1 MPSAPAPPGSQNP
14 HAPRFSE
21 TKRRKS
27 QQMVTRVSR
36 FDADWWI
43 VQKRF
48 IYVAVIVASLAVVAG
63 GAGLYVWVYGN
74 PFKGAA
80 EAEGAP
86 TGARFVSLE
95 GGVKVVRANTRE
107 TLQARADTRL
117 FPGDLVQT
125 QEDGRARVTLADGST
140 LFVKPNS
147 VVTIAENTSADGGKS
162 TKVRVAVESGQVNVR
177 TEQQTEGAQNIVGT
191 HLTESRLDS
200 QTDASFHVRED
211 KTEAIRVGTG
221 AVETST
227 TGGDTTTLRAGDYAA
242 VNQQGAIAQK
252 EKLLAA
258 PLPVAPRNLER
269 LAGRKG
275 GATAVALKW
284 QKPQTGAP
292 AHYRVEVATS
302 PFFVPSGKLIERD
315 RLQAT
320 EFPVGDLRQGNYF
333 WRVLAVAQSGQASDW
348 SEPQKF
354 VVVDEGG
361 TGDELSVA
369 DVQIE
374 YVAGQI
380 YLLRGRT
387 QAGNTVRCTGRETLA
402 ARDGFFQLQI
412 NAPRG
417 AREVQVETADTQGNR
432 NSFKFQLPPG
442 G

>member
-1 MPSAPAPPGSQNP
+1 
-14 HAPRFSE
+14 
-21 TKRRKS
+21 
-27 QQMVTRVSR
+27 MVTRVSR
-36 FDADWWI
+36 FDGDWWI

-48 IYVAVIVASLAVVAG
+48 IYIAVIIASVVVVAG
-63 GAGLYVWVYGN
+63 GCGLYVWVYGN

-80 EAEGAP
+80 VAEGSP

-95 GGVKVVRANTRE
+95 GGVRLVRANTRE

-125 QEDGRARVTLADGST
+125 QEDGRARITLADGST

-147 VVTIAENTSADGGKS
+147 VVTIAENTAAENGKQ
-162 TKVRVAVESGQVNVR
+162 TKVRVAVESGQINVR
-177 TEQQTEGAQNIVGT
+177 TEQQNEGASNIVGT
-191 HLTESRLDS
+191 HLTESRIAPE
-200 QTDASFHVRED
+200 TDASFHVRDD
-211 KTEAIRVGTG
+211 KTEAIRVGEG

-227 TGGDTTTLRAGDYAA
+227 SGGDTTTLRAGEYAA
-242 VNQQGAIAQK
+242 VNQQGTIAQK
-252 EKLLAA
+252 EKLLSA
-258 PLPVAPRNLER
+258 PQPVTPRNLER
-269 LAGRKG
+269 LAAHGA

-302 PFFVPSGKLIERD
+302 PFFVPAGKLIERD
-315 RLQAT
+315 QLQAT
-320 EFPVGDLRQGNYF
+320 EFTVDDLRQGNYF

-354 VVVDEGG
+354 VIVGEGG
-361 TGDELSVA
+361 TGDEASVA

-380 YLLRGRT
+380 YLVRGRT
-387 QAGNTVRCTGRETLA
+387 QAGNTVRCAGRETLA

-412 NAPRG
+412 NAPHG
-417 AREVQVETADTQGNR
+417 AREVQLETADTQGNR

>member
-1 MPSAPAPPGSQNP
+1 
-14 HAPRFSE
+14 
-21 TKRRKS
+21 
-27 QQMVTRVSR
+27 MVTRVSR

-48 IYVAVIVASLAVVAG
+48 IYIAVILLSLAVVAG
-63 GAGLYVWVYGN
+63 GAGLYVWTYGN

-107 TLQARADTRL
+107 TLQARPDTRL

-147 VVTIAENTSADGGKS
+147 VVTIAENTSAEGGKS

-177 TEQQTEGAQNIVGT
+177 TEQQNEGAENIVGT
-191 HLTESRLDS
+191 HLTESRLNSD
-200 QTDASFHVRED
+200 TEASFHVRED

-227 TGGDTTTLRAGDYAA
+227 SGGETTMLRAGEYAA

-258 PLPVAPRNLER
+258 PLPVTPRNLER

-284 QKPQTGAP
+284 QRPQTGAP
-292 AHYRVEVATS
+292 THYRVEVATS
-302 PFFVPSGKLIERD
+302 PFFVPAGKLIERD

-320 EFPVGDLRQGNYF
+320 EFNVGDLRQGNYF

-380 YLLRGRT
+380 YLVRGRT
-387 QAGNTVRCTGRETLA
+387 QAGNTVRCAGRETLA

>member
-1 MPSAPAPPGSQNP
+1 
-14 HAPRFSE
+14 
-21 TKRRKS
+21 
-27 QQMVTRVSR
+27 MVTRVSR
-36 FDADWWI
+36 YDADWWI

-48 IYVAVIVASLAVVAG
+48 IYIAVIVASLAVVAS

-107 TLQARADTRL
+107 SLQARADTRL

-147 VVTIAENTSADGGKS
+147 VVTIAENTSAEGGKQ
-162 TKVRVAVESGQVNVR
+162 TKVRVAVESGQINVR
-177 TEQQTEGAQNIVGT
+177 TEQQNEGAQNIVGT
-191 HLTESRLDS
+191 HLTESRVGAD
-200 QTDASFHVRED
+200 TDASFHVRED
-211 KTEAIRVGTG
+211 KTEAIRVGAG

-227 TGGDTTTLRAGDYAA
+227 SGGDTTTLRAGEYAA

-258 PLPVAPRNLER
+258 PLPVTPRNLER
-269 LAGRKG
+269 LSARKG
-275 GATAVALKW
+275 AATAVALKW
-284 QKPQTGAP
+284 QRPQTGAP

-302 PFFVPSGKLIERD
+302 PFFVPAGKLIERD
-315 RLQAT
+315 RLQST
-320 EFPVGDLRQGNYF
+320 EFTVDDLRQGNYY
-333 WRVLAVAQSGQASDW
+333 WRVLAVAQSGQSSDW

-354 VVVDEGG
+354 VVVGEGG

-369 DVQIE
+369 DVQVE

-380 YLLRGRT
+380 YLVRGRT
-387 QAGNTVRCTGRETLA
+387 QAGNTVRCAGRETLA

-432 NSFKFQLPPG
+432 NYFKFQLPPG

>member
-1 MPSAPAPPGSQNP
+1 
-14 HAPRFSE
+14 
-21 TKRRKS
+21 
-27 QQMVTRVSR
+27 MVTRVSR
-36 FDADWWI
+36 FDGDWWV

-48 IYVAVIVASLAVVAG
+48 IYFAVIIASLAAVGAG
-63 GAGLYVWVYGN
+63 VGLYVWAYGN

-80 EAEGAP
+80 VAEGAP
-86 TGARFVSLE
+86 AGARFVSLE

-125 QEDGRARVTLADGST
+125 QEDGRARITLADGST

-147 VVTIAENTSADGGKS
+147 VVTIAENTSAEGGKS
-162 TKVRVAVESGQVNVR
+162 TKVRVAVESGQINVR
-177 TEQQTEGAQNIVGT
+177 TEQQNEGAQNIVGT
-191 HLTESRLDS
+191 HLTESRITP

-211 KTEAIRVGTG
+211 KSEAIRVGTG

-227 TGGDTTTLRAGDYAA
+227 SGGDTTTLKAGEYAA
-242 VNQQGAIAQK
+242 VNQQGTISQ

-258 PLPVAPRNLER
+258 PLPVNPRNLER
-269 LAGRKG
+269 VAARRG

-284 QKPQTGAP
+284 QRPQTGAP

-302 PFFVPSGKLIERD
+302 PFFVPAGKLIERD
-315 RLQAT
+315 RLQST
-320 EFPVGDLRQGNYF
+320 EFTVDDLRQGNYF
-333 WRVLAVAQSGQASDW
+333 WRVLAVAPSGQASDW

-354 VVVDEGG
+354 VVVGEGG
-361 TGDELSVA
+361 TGDEASIA

-380 YLLRGRT
+380 YLVRGRT
-387 QAGNTVRCTGRETLA
+387 QAGNTVRCAGRETLA

-417 AREVQVETADTQGNR
+417 AREVQLETADTQGNR
-432 NSFKFQLPPG
+432 NTFKFQLPPG

>member
-1 MPSAPAPPGSQNP
+1 
-14 HAPRFSE
+14 
-21 TKRRKS
+21 
-27 QQMVTRVSR
+27 MVTRVSR
-36 FDADWWI
+36 FDGDWWV
-43 VQKRF
+43 VQKRL
-48 IYVAVIVASLAVVAG
+48 IYIAVIVAALAVTAG
-63 GAGLYVWVYGN
+63 GAGLYVWAYGN

-80 EAEGAP
+80 VDAGSP

-95 GGVKVVRANTRE
+95 GGVRVVRANTRE

-147 VVTIAENTSADGGKS
+147 VVTIAENTSAEGGRA
-162 TKVRVAVESGQVNVR
+162 TKVRVAVESGQINVR
-177 TEQQTEGAQNIVGT
+177 TEQQNEGAQNIVGT
-191 HLTESRLDS
+191 HLTESRVGAE
-200 QTDASFHVRED
+200 TDASFHVRED

-227 TGGDTTTLRAGDYAA
+227 SGGDTTTLRSGEYAA
-242 VNQQGAIAQK
+242 VNQQGTISQK

-258 PLPVAPRNLER
+258 PVPVAPKNLER
-269 LAGRKG
+269 VP

-284 QKPQTGAP
+284 QRPQTGAP

-302 PFFVPSGKLIERD
+302 PFFVPAGKLIERD
-315 RLQAT
+315 QLQAT
-320 EFPVGDLRQGNYF
+320 ELTVDDLRQGNYF

-354 VVVDEGG
+354 VVVGKGG
-361 TGDELSVA
+361 TGEEASLA

-380 YLLRGRT
+380 YLVRGHT
-387 QAGNTVRCTGRETLA
+387 QSGNTVRCAGRETLA

-417 AREVQVETADTQGNR
+417 AREVQLETADTQGNR
-432 NSFKFQLPPG
+432 NTFKYPLPPG

>member
-1 MPSAPAPPGSQNP
+1 
-14 HAPRFSE
+14 
-21 TKRRKS
+21 
-27 QQMVTRVSR
+27 MVTRVSR
-36 FDADWWI
+36 FDGDWWV
-43 VQKRF
+43 VQKRL
-48 IYVAVIVASLAVVAG
+48 IYIAVIIACLAVAAG
-63 GAGLYVWVYGN
+63 TLSLYVYLYGN
-74 PFKGAA
+74 PFAGAA
-80 EAEGAP
+80 EAEGSP

-95 GGVKVVRANTRE
+95 GGVKVVREGTRE

-125 QEDGRARVTLADGST
+125 QEDGRARITLADGST

-147 VVTIAENTSADGGKS
+147 VVTIAENTSAEDGRG
-162 TKVRVAVESGQVNVR
+162 TKVRVAVESGQINVR
-177 TEQQTEGAQNIVGT
+177 TEQQSEGAQNIVGT
-191 HLTESRLDS
+191 HLSESRMGS
-200 QTDASFHVRED
+200 QTDASFHVRDD
-211 KTEAIRVGTG
+211 KTEAIRVGAG

-227 TGGDTTTLRAGDYAA
+227 SGGDTTTLKAGEYVA
-242 VNQQGAIAQK
+242 VNTQGTISQK

-258 PLPVAPRNLER
+258 PVPVTPKNLER
-269 LAGRKG
+269 LPARKG
-275 GATAVALKW
+275 GSTAVPLKW

-302 PFFVPSGKLIERD
+302 PFFVPAGKLVERD
-315 RLQAT
+315 RLQANEIT
-320 EFPVGDLRQGNYF
+320 VEDVRQGNYF
-333 WRVLAVAQSGQASDW
+333 WRVMAVAQSGQASDW

-354 VVVDEGG
+354 VVESQGG
-361 TGDELSVA
+361 TGDEVPVA

-380 YLLRGRT
+380 YLVRGRT
-387 QAGNTVRCTGRETLA
+387 QAGNTVRCAGRETLA

-417 AREVQVETADTQGNR
+417 AREVQLETADTVGNR